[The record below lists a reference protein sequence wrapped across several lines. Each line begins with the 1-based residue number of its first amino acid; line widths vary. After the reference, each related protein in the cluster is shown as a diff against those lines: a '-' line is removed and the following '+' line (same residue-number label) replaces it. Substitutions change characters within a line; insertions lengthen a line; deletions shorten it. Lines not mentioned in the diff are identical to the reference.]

1 MGSSDR
7 ESKAAPLP
15 EAPKLSAEE
24 IALYEARNGLRQFD
38 HLAQLIEQQ
47 TTNKPGR
54 FRLRPSTIMELNRYA
69 VDGLMVAPGSF
80 RRGGIEISHANHV
93 PPPAEEV
100 PRLIDEMCEYVEDN
114 WSRSAVHLSGYVLW
128 RLNWIHPFR
137 DGNGRTARA
146 VSYFVL
152 CARLGY
158 RLPGTVTIPER
169 IAATKGDYYTALEK
183 ADEAWKR
190 SQVDVSVMEELLTEH
205 LAGQLKG
212 VVDAA
217 VSSVS
222 GPSGTNTGL
231 QSTYIIYGE
240 PDRAFAERLS
250 RALENSGVKTFFF
263 PDHGVPGQPLH
274 QMMRTGVN
282 EHDRAIL
289 VCSRSA
295 LDRKGVLNEIEET
308 LRREARDGGVSYLI
322 PIRLD
327 DYVFSGWNPPGMTAQ
342 AVRDRVVADFQGS
355 LADPVK
361 FDTGLSRL
369 LAALRK

>member
-1 MGSSDR
+1 MGISER

-15 EAPKLSAEE
+15 ESPNLSAEE
-24 IALYEARNGLRQFD
+24 IAFCEARNGLRQFD
-38 HLAQLIEQQ
+38 HLASLVDLQ
-47 TTNKPGR
+47 TTKKSAR

-80 RRGGIEISHANHV
+80 RRGEIKISNANHT
-93 PPPAEEV
+93 PPSAEDV
-100 PRLIDEMCEYVEDN
+100 PRLIDDMCEYVEDN
-114 WSRSAVHLSGYVLW
+114 WSKSAVHLSGYVLW

-146 VSYFVL
+146 VSYLVL

-158 RLPGTVTIPER
+158 RLPGTTTIPER

-205 LAGQLKG
+205 LAGQLKE

-217 VSSVS
+217 NASVS
-222 GPSGTNTGL
+222 GSSGANANL

-240 PDRAFAERLS
+240 PDRAFAEKLS
-250 RALENSGVKTFFF
+250 KALEHSGVKTFFF

-282 EHDRAIL
+282 KHDRVIL

-295 LDRKGVLNEIEET
+295 LDRMGVLNEIEET
-308 LRREARDGGVSYLI
+308 LRREARNGGVSYLI
-322 PIRLD
+322 PVRLD
-327 DYVFSGWNPPGMTAQ
+327 NYVFSGWNPPAMTAQ
-342 AVRDRVVADFQGS
+342 AVRDRVVADFRDA
-355 LADPVK
+355 LIDPVK
-361 FDTGLSRL
+361 FDSELNRL